1 MRTTAILNLKGGVG
15 KTATTVNMAAI
26 LAADYHK
33 SVLVVDADSQ
43 ANTTEFFGGKAPNA
57 CSFADLLRRDELR
70 PPLRSAIGG
79 TVYEGVNLL
88 AADEG
93 LMDLDLSAVKSNTAD
108 VTCLRRYLSESV
120 ETGIYDYVLIDCP
133 PAFNAASAAALVAAD
148 DVIIPIK
155 LDAFSLRGMTN
166 LMRQIAN
173 MRAINPALRLAGLL
187 PTMIYKSENMQE
199 ARDALIASGLPVF
212 PPIRRTNKVDDMT
225 FAQEPLIQ
233 SSPKSAACVDYKR
246 FVEKYLEG
254 DTSSGAARTC
264 LAAARSPRG
273 SDRPPACHS
282 LPRRRFATL
291 KGKAQEKGADRNG

>member
-33 SVLVVDADSQ
+33 RVLVVDADSQ

-70 PPLRSAIGG
+70 PPLRSVIGG
-79 TVYEGVNLL
+79 TVFEGVGLL

-120 ETGIYDYVLIDCP
+120 ETGVYDYVLIDCP
-133 PAFNAASAAALVAAD
+133 PAFNAACAAALLAAD

-155 LDAFSLRGMTN
+155 LDAFSLRGMAN
-166 LMRQIAN
+166 LMRQISN
-173 MRAINPALRLAGLL
+173 MRAINPQLRLAGLL
-187 PTMIYKSENMQE
+187 PTMVYKSEQIS
-199 ARDALIASGLPVF
+199 AALETLRASQLFVF
-212 PPIRRTNKVDDMT
+212 PAIRKTNKVDDMT
-225 FAQEPLIQ
+225 FAQRPLIE
-233 SSPKSAACVDYKR
+233 SSPKSAACIDYRR
-246 FVEKYLEG
+246 FVGAYVAQEG
-254 DTSSGAARTC
+254 GKSRGASVT
-264 LAAARSPRG
+264 
-273 SDRPPACHS
+273 H
-282 LPRRRFATL
+282 RRRTHGL
-291 KGKAQEKGADRNG
+291 MKGGANNG